1 MKKNLLHKNSAQ
13 SIIHRVEGLDP
24 NRTNLWGAMNAK
36 EMLLHCNSCNREIFE
51 GKRGKSKTSLKQYL
65 LRTLAL
71 YIAPNFTKGI
81 ASESKHI
88 TKGKVS
94 HIDFEAAKNEFIQ
107 LIERF
112 PLNRQ
117 KLTLT
122 HPAFGN
128 ISTKQWGIAAYKHM
142 DHHLR
147 QFGI

>member
-1 MKKNLLHKNSAQ
+1 MKKNLLYKNSAQ
-13 SIIHRVEGLDP
+13 SIIKRVERLTP
-24 NRTNLWGAMNAK
+24 NHKNLWGRMNAI
-36 EMLLHCNSCNREIFE
+36 EMLMHCNSCNREIFE
-51 GKRGKSKTSLKQYL
+51 EKRGNSKTSLKQYF
-65 LRTLAL
+65 LRILAL

-81 ASESKHI
+81 ASERKHI
-88 TKGKVS
+88 TKGKVF
-94 HIDFEAAKNEFIQ
+94 HTGFEEAKNEFIQ
-107 LIERF
+107 LITRF
-112 PLNRQ
+112 PLNQQ